1 MKNDCLNAA
10 LHELSLA
17 GICNASRAYGGKIRW
32 RVRGTERM
40 YTLPITPSDFRAV
53 NNTRAAIRRKLRED
67 GMLLTVERKPPAPR
81 PPDRLTPLE
90 SAASRLWNAAL
101 RFWSSG
107 DMTLKDHFS
116 PSSLGVRGL
125 SGTFVLADRIVR
137 LFHLPNCQI

>member
-1 MKNDCLNAA
+1 

-17 GICNASRAYGGKIRW
+17 GICNASRAYGGKHLQIRW
-32 RVRGTERM
+32 RVKGTEHM

-53 NNTRAAIRRKLRED
+53 NNTRAVIRRMLREN
-67 GMLLTVERKPPAPR
+67 GVLLTVERKPPAPR
-81 PPDRLTPLE
+81 PPNRLTPLE
-90 SAASRLWNAAL
+90 SAASRLWSAAL

-107 DMTLKDHFS
+107 DMTPKDHFS
-116 PSSLGVRGL
+116 PSSLDVRGL